1 MNIIF
6 LLLPLAL
13 LLALFF
19 VLLFLWA
26 NKRGQFEDLD
36 TPAKRVLLD
45 EGEDAEKTEELKR

>member
-19 VLLFLWA
+19 VILFLWA
-26 NKRGQFEDLD
+26 NKRGQFDDLE
-36 TPAKRVLLD
+36 TPAKRILLD
-45 EGEDAEKTEELKR
+45 DGEEQVKTPRR

>member
-1 MNIIF
+1 MNVIF

-13 LLALFF
+13 ILALFF

-36 TPAKRVLLD
+36 TPGKRILL
-45 EGEDAEKTEELKR
+45 EENPKSQNPNPKE